1 MADGANLDYIARP
14 VITPLDHKCT
24 QTNATFD
31 ASGCAIAMDI
41 VKVAEQVTCLVR
53 ASKPLPPQIM
63 CLTRASS
70 RVSKMGLDL
79 CAKAT
84 QVATMARCE

>member
-1 MADGANLDYIARP
+1 MADVANLDYIDRP
-14 VITPLDHKCT
+14 VMTPLGHKYT

-31 ASGCAIAMDI
+31 ASGCAIAMNI
-41 VKVAEQVTCLVR
+41 VKVAKQVTCLVR
-53 ASKPLPPQIM
+53 ASKPLPLQIM

-79 CAKAT
+79 CAKAAR
-84 QVATMARCE
+84 VATMTAM

>member
-1 MADGANLDYIARP
+1 MADCASLDYIDQP
-14 VITPLDHKCT
+14 VITPLGHKCT

-31 ASGCAIAMDI
+31 ASGCAIAMNI
-41 VKVAEQVTCLVR
+41 VKVAKQVTCLVR

-79 CAKAT
+79 CARAT
-84 QVATMARCE
+84 RVAKMAAI